1 MPCSHLTLSRVV
13 AREQELGRREDA
25 EPKVLDEERLETVV
39 GIGPGLLVGTKVAFQ
54 DDFFFAVV
62 VVVLP
67 SSVLVVPFTT
77 TTTAVVRQPGP
88 LGSPLLLLLPS
99 LPSALQR
106 PDGRH
111 GVGAVVQHRAAKGQ
125 ASLGCNERERGRE

>member
-25 EPKVLDEERLETVV
+25 EPKVLDEERLEAVV

-54 DDFFFAVV
+54 DDFFFFFAVV

-67 SSVLVVPFTT
+67 SSVLAVPFNTT
-77 TTTAVVRQPGP
+77 VVRQPGP
-88 LGSPLLLLLPS
+88 LGSPLLLLPS